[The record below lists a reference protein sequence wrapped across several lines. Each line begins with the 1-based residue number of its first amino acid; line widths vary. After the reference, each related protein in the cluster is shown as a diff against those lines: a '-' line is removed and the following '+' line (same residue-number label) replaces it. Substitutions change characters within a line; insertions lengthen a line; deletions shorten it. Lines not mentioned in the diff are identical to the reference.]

1 MTNICQ
7 KIRCQRHVVIIVF
20 TTLNLEI
27 DNRDI
32 KFLMKLFPKGVIF
45 FDLETTGLSP
55 AHSEIL
61 EFGAVKVKDN
71 KASFFDELVK
81 PSFPISAFITEL
93 TGITDEMVKN
103 ARRPKQVLSEFIPF
117 LEDCTLIAH
126 NAPFDVGHLMA
137 SCSNLDIKILD
148 REVYCS
154 CKLSRK
160 CLDSPNHKLSTIIDF
175 LKLGQPRNLHRALG
189 DAYLVYKVI
198 IAILKNE
205 ENIKKLPLSMIGSH
219 FTSKKKIPQLLSAQ
233 IINDQKQ
240 IEILYRGGSH
250 QNIFR
255 PIKPISILPLMN
267 GKMVLYAL
275 CLLSNLYK
283 NFDIEKI
290 VEVKT

>member
-93 TGITDEMVKN
+93 TGITDEMVLLKKH
-103 ARRPKQVLSEFIPF
+103 RSQIY
-117 LEDCTLIAH
+117 
-126 NAPFDVGHLMA
+126 
-137 SCSNLDIKILD
+137 IK
-148 REVYCS
+148 
-154 CKLSRK
+154 
-160 CLDSPNHKLSTIIDF
+160 
-175 LKLGQPRNLHRALG
+175 
-189 DAYLVYKVI
+189 
-198 IAILKNE
+198 
-205 ENIKKLPLSMIGSH
+205 
-219 FTSKKKIPQLLSAQ
+219 
-233 IINDQKQ
+233 
-240 IEILYRGGSH
+240 YR
-250 QNIFR
+250 
-255 PIKPISILPLMN
+255 
-267 GKMVLYAL
+267 
-275 CLLSNLYK
+275 
-283 NFDIEKI
+283 
-290 VEVKT
+290 